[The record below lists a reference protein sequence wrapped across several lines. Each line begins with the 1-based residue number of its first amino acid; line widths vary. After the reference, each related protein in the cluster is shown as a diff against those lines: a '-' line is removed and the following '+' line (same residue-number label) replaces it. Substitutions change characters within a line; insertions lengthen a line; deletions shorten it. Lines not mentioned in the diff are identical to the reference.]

1 MSVPRRLIDDPDAD
15 RELSRLLRES
25 GGARPLDDVTR
36 RRLRTRLAR
45 ASAVPAVAAGWL
57 FVKSAAAAL
66 GAVAVTGVVVSVTG
80 ILPWPS
86 PTEAAPTSS
95 SAPSAP
101 RRSPAELPPEPEAA
115 LEVPAQPEPEPEPT
129 ATSAALA
136 PSLAPPSAS
145 SAGSLSAESALLEE
159 ARREMRLAPS
169 GALQIAAEHARRF
182 PRGQLAAERTL
193 IQIEALHRLGRDAE
207 ARRLAS
213 TLSSGAARGLYDER
227 VRRLLGDRAP

>member
-1 MSVPRRLIDDPDAD
+1 MSAPRRLIDDPDAD
-15 RELSRLLRES
+15 QALSRLLSES
-25 GGARPLDDVTR
+25 GGARPLDDMTR
-36 RRLRTRLAR
+36 RRLRSRLAR

-86 PTEAAPTSS
+86 AMEVAPTSS
-95 SAPSAP
+95 STP
-101 RRSPAELPPEPEAA
+101 RRSRAQPPQKPPAA
-115 LEVPAQPEPEPEPT
+115 LEVPAPPEPERS
-129 ATSAALA
+129 ATSPAPPPPLA
-136 PSLAPPSAS
+136 PSSAS
-145 SAGSLSAESALLEE
+145 GAGSLSAESALLEE

-213 TLSSGAARGLYDER
+213 TLSSGAAGGLYDER
-227 VRRLLGDRAP
+227 VRRLLGEGEP

>member
-1 MSVPRRLIDDPDAD
+1 MSAPRRLIDDPDAD
-15 RELSRLLRES
+15 PRLSRLLSES

-36 RRLRTRLAR
+36 RRLRSRLAR

-86 PTEAAPTSS
+86 ATEVAPTSS
-95 SAPSAP
+95 RTPSAP
-101 RRSPAELPPEPEAA
+101 RRSRAEPPHEAPAA
-115 LEVPAQPEPEPEPT
+115 LEVPAPPEPERS
-129 ATSAALA
+129 ATSPAPPPPLAA
-136 PSLAPPSAS
+136 PSAS
-145 SAGSLSAESALLEE
+145 GAGSLSAESALLEE

-169 GALQIAAEHARRF
+169 GALQTAAEHARRF

-213 TLSSGAARGLYDER
+213 TLSSGAAGGLYDER
-227 VRRLLGDRAP
+227 VRRLLGEGEP